1 MQVTRSSTRKKPFPN
16 PTFSYW
22 IPQSRKAILQI
33 AFRMFPVFLAFLLSA
48 LCITFLFN
56 IQPAGAFSAKNN
68 PPSKRQDIVPEYL
81 HITTPMEESQLSPVF
96 TKEVLYWEEKIIE
109 WAKIYQLDPNLVAVV
124 MQIESCGHPSI
135 QSGSGANGLFQV
147 MPFHFSPD
155 ENPNQPDINARRGLT
170 YLARSLTLADGNP
183 ALALA
188 GYNGGHSVIQL
199 DPERWAKETQ
209 RYVYWG
215 SGILADISSGN
226 TQSSRLIEW
235 LNAGGESLCIQSAEA
250 LGL

>member
-1 MQVTRSSTRKKPFPN
+1 MQVKRSSTQKKPYPN
-16 PTFSYW
+16 SIFSYW

-33 AFRMFPVFLAFLLSA
+33 AFRLFPVLLAFLLSA

-56 IQPAGAFSAKNN
+56 IQPAGASSSKIT
-68 PPSKRQDIVPEYL
+68 PPSERQNIVPEYL
-81 HITTPMEESQLSPVF
+81 HITTTMEESRISPIF
-96 TKEVLYWEEKIIE
+96 TEEVLYWEEEIID
-109 WAKIYQLDPNLVAVV
+109 WAEIYRLDPNLVAVV

-135 QSGSGANGLFQV
+135 QSGSGAIGLFQV
-147 MPFHFSPD
+147 MPFHFSPG
-155 ENPNQPDINARRGLT
+155 ENPNQPDINAHRGLT
-170 YLARSLTLADGNP
+170 YLARSLAIADGNP
-183 ALALA
+183 ALTLA

-199 DPERWAKETQ
+199 DPQRWANETQ

-215 SGILADISSGN
+215 TGILADISSGN